1 MLRFLSFVALAVC
14 SAIAAAQPTFIPDG
28 PAIEVADGDFGNLS
42 PRMVLN
48 AAGEPV
54 VFFGSS
60 GAYRCAMWNAAA
72 SAFNA
77 PVTLVESGVFLS
89 DSEGPRVASHGDT
102 MIVTYMISGDWNAGA
117 RGLVSLDAGAT
128 WSDPFPLTAPNA
140 TVDHFMP
147 VPAFDGS
154 GMPFAG
160 IKVGD
165 APDVFEGIL
174 RPVDD
179 MTGPW
184 LDPVSGSD
192 EADGDAVCECC
203 PSAPFFASGRYWNV
217 VRNNNGNVRDMWL
230 LGSEEEEPTSWP
242 IAVDIDPTDWVIGGC
257 PATGASVAGPTANG
271 EHWAA
276 FMSAGGDGGQAR
288 VYLARMDLENFPP
301 SALETG
307 LAGPTQFTNS
317 TQNHPSLSATSDLIA
332 LAWEQNTAG
341 YDIYL
346 SLSGSDGSGLFDGA
360 VNLTES
366 LGGQHRMPTVQL
378 AGETVHL
385 IWKNSM
391 TGAVHYLRGNT
402 SGLQTANSS
411 VADPQ
416 PRIISC
422 SAGTIQLDLP
432 ASWFCGSYL
441 IFDIDGRQVSE
452 GALNS
457 STIPGPGEGVHILR
471 LAHPSGVRVWSG
483 RLMG

>member
-1 MLRFLSFVALAVC
+1 MLRSLSFFALTVC
-14 SAIAAAQPTFIPDG
+14 SAVAAAQPTFIPDG

-60 GAYRCAMWNAAA
+60 GAYRCATWNAAV

-102 MIVTYMISGDWNAGA
+102 VIVTYMISGDWNTGA

-147 VPAFDGS
+147 VPAFDDS
-154 GMPFAG
+154 GIPFAG

-174 RPVDD
+174 RP
-179 MTGPW
+179 MEAFTGPW
-184 LDPVSGSD
+184 LDPVSSSD

-203 PSAPFFASGRYWNV
+203 PSAPFFASGRYWNI

-230 LGSEEEEPTSWP
+230 LGSEEGDPTNWP

-288 VYLARMDLENFPP
+288 VYLARMDLETFPP
-301 SALETG
+301 AALETG
-307 LAGPTQFTNS
+307 LASPTQFTNS

-332 LAWEQNTAG
+332 LVWEQNTAG

-346 SLSGSDGSGLFDGA
+346 SLSDPGGSGLFDGA
-360 VNLTES
+360 LNLTES
-366 LGGQHRMPTVQL
+366 LGGQHRMPTVQI
-378 AGETVHL
+378 AGGTVHL

-391 TGAVHYLRGNT
+391 TGAVHYLRGAT
-402 SGLQTANSS
+402 SGQAVLESPFASS
-411 VADPQ
+411 Q
-416 PRIISC
+416 PRIQGR
-422 SAGTIQLDLP
+422 SADHIQLDLP
-432 ASWFCGSYL
+432 DLWLGGEYFIRDLG
-441 IFDIDGRQVSE
+441 GRLV
-452 GALNS
+452 ATDRLTTP
-457 STIPGPGEGVHILR
+457 TIPLPTGPSFILQLVNPAGQVWAER
-471 LAHPSGVRVWSG
+471 LQP
-483 RLMG
+483 